1 MNYFTARRTRAGAG
15 LAPVLVAYPS
25 SHKAETMIQWGQQ
38 CWFRCLRSNPEM
50 EAFLSGISSTSEPGL
65 EKSRPKSSRYPMYV
79 FSVMFG
85 ISFLNYL
92 DRNVLTGAAAVV
104 GRELGFG
111 NDGIGYIASAFLV
124 VYTLATVPL
133 GIWADRAKR
142 KNVVAICV
150 AVWSVA
156 TALTALASNF
166 TTLFLSRMVLGIG
179 EAGYFPAGTAL
190 MSDYFSREKRSRV
203 MSWWSVGQLV
213 GILFG
218 FVIGGEVAG
227 IFPGSWR
234 LAFIFTGIP
243 GLILAYTAFR
253 LREPRRN
260 EADEEELALYHYTPG
275 EVVEIEELPLT
286 SRSSTIYR
294 KTSKENEE
302 SPHALPM
309 SSKVW
314 SQFGALLQ
322 IKTLVVLIVMQ
333 IFAFFV
339 LGVNVVFL
347 PTYLQQL
354 DTFGLKSGAAGL
366 FSGAVIVLAG
376 LAGTVIGGY
385 MADWLNRRHQGA
397 RVLVCGIGFLLSAPA
412 FVVAITTRNF
422 TLFSVF
428 FVITTLLL
436 TVYTGPST
444 AATQDVVPSALRASA
459 VAVSL
464 LIAHLLGDAFAPTL
478 VGKLAATFDP
488 NSTFD
493 FAHLLTGQYLSHA
506 LLITCTPAL
515 VIAGLVGIFG
525 AGWMKSDV
533 AAAQEADRVA
543 REGA

>member
-1 MNYFTARRTRAGAG
+1 
-15 LAPVLVAYPS
+15 
-25 SHKAETMIQWGQQ
+25 
-38 CWFRCLRSNPEM
+38 
-50 EAFLSGISSTSEPGL
+50 
-65 EKSRPKSSRYPMYV
+65 MYV

-92 DRNVLTGAAAVV
+92 DRNVLTGAAAVM

-190 MSDYFSREKRSRV
+190 MSDYFSRKKRSRI

-260 EADEEELALYHYTPG
+260 EADAEEIALYPFTVG
-275 EVVEIEELPLT
+275 GVAEIEEP
-286 SRSSTIYR
+286 SR
-294 KTSKENEE
+294 
-302 SPHALPM
+302 ALPM
-309 SSKVW
+309 TSNVW
-314 SQFGALLQ
+314 SQFGTLLQ

-347 PTYLQQL
+347 PTYLQQK
-354 DTFGLKSGAAGL
+354 DTFGLSSGNAGL

-412 FVVAITTRNF
+412 FAVAITSHSF
-422 TLFSVF
+422 GMFSAF
-428 FVITTLLL
+428 FVMTTLLL
-436 TVYTGPST
+436 TIYTGPST

-459 VAVSL
+459 VALSL

-478 VGKLAATFDP
+478 VGKLASVFDP
-488 NSTFD
+488 NSAFD
-493 FAHLLTGQYLSHA
+493 FKHLLTGQYLSHA

-515 VIAGLVGIFG
+515 VIAGLIGIFG

-533 AAAQEADRVA
+533 AAAEESDRLA
-543 REGA
+543 RQL

>member
-1 MNYFTARRTRAGAG
+1 
-15 LAPVLVAYPS
+15 
-25 SHKAETMIQWGQQ
+25 
-38 CWFRCLRSNPEM
+38 
-50 EAFLSGISSTSEPGL
+50 
-65 EKSRPKSSRYPMYV
+65 MYV

-150 AVWSVA
+150 AIWSVA

-190 MSDYFSREKRSRV
+190 MSDYFSRKKRSRI

-227 IFPGSWR
+227 LFPGSWR

-243 GLILAYTAFR
+243 GLILAFTAFR

-260 EADEEELALYHYTPG
+260 EADEEEIALHPFTVG
-275 EVVEIEELPLT
+275 QVAEIEEPLPT
-286 SRSSTIYR
+286 
-294 KTSKENEE
+294 
-302 SPHALPM
+302 LPM
-309 SSKVW
+309 TSKVW
-314 SQFGALLQ
+314 SQFGALLH
-322 IKTLVVLIVMQ
+322 IKTLVVLILMQ
-333 IFAFFV
+333 IFAYFV

-347 PTYLQQL
+347 PTYLQQV
-354 DTFGLKSGAAGL
+354 DIFGLSPGTAGL

-412 FVVAITTRNF
+412 FAVAITSRNF
-422 TLFSVF
+422 GLFSAF

-436 TVYTGPST
+436 TIYTGPST
-444 AATQDVVPSALRASA
+444 AATMDVVPSALRASA
-459 VAVSL
+459 VAVTL

-478 VGKLAATFDP
+478 VGKLATVFDP
-488 NSTFD
+488 NAAFD
-493 FAHLLTGQYLSHA
+493 FKHLLTGQYLSHA

-515 VIAGLVGIFG
+515 ILAGLIGILG
-525 AGWMKSDV
+525 ARWMKSDV
-533 AAAQEADRVA
+533 AAAEEADRVA
-543 REGA
+543 RNVA

>member
-1 MNYFTARRTRAGAG
+1 
-15 LAPVLVAYPS
+15 
-25 SHKAETMIQWGQQ
+25 
-38 CWFRCLRSNPEM
+38 
-50 EAFLSGISSTSEPGL
+50 
-65 EKSRPKSSRYPMYV
+65 MYV

-124 VYTLATVPL
+124 VYTLSTVPL

-190 MSDYFSREKRSRV
+190 MSDYFSRKKRSRI

-260 EADEEELALYHYTPG
+260 EADEEEIALYPYTLG
-275 EVVEIEELPLT
+275 EVAEIEEP
-286 SRSSTIYR
+286 SR
-294 KTSKENEE
+294 
-302 SPHALPM
+302 AFPM
-309 SSKVW
+309 TSKVW

-322 IKTLVVLIVMQ
+322 IKTLVVLIIMQ

-347 PTYLQQL
+347 PTYLQQK
-354 DTFGLKSGAAGL
+354 DTFGLSSGNAGL

-412 FVVAITTRNF
+412 FAIAITNHSF
-422 TLFSVF
+422 GLFSAF

-436 TVYTGPST
+436 TIYTGPST

-478 VGKLAATFDP
+478 VGKLATVFDP
-488 NSTFD
+488 NSAFD
-493 FAHLLTGQYLSHA
+493 FAHLRTGQYLSHA

-515 VIAGLVGIFG
+515 VIAGLIGIFG
-525 AGWMKSDV
+525 ARWMKSDV
-533 AAAQEADRVA
+533 AAAEEADRRV
-543 REGA
+543 RQ

>member
-1 MNYFTARRTRAGAG
+1 M
-15 LAPVLVAYPS
+15 
-25 SHKAETMIQWGQQ
+25 
-38 CWFRCLRSNPEM
+38 
-50 EAFLSGISSTSEPGL
+50 
-65 EKSRPKSSRYPMYV
+65 PKSSRYPLYV
-79 FSVMFG
+79 FWVMFG

-133 GIWADRAKR
+133 GIWADRARR

-156 TALTALASNF
+156 TALTALAGNF
-166 TTLFLSRMVLGIG
+166 ITLFLSRMVLGIG

-190 MSDYFSREKRSRV
+190 MSYYFSRKKRSRV
-203 MSWWSVGQLV
+203 MSWWSVAQLV

-218 FVIGGEVAG
+218 FAIGGSVAG

-243 GLILAYTAFR
+243 GLILAFTAFR

-260 EADEEELALYHYTPG
+260 EADEEEIALYPYTLG
-275 EVVEIEELPLT
+275 EVAEIEEP
-286 SRSSTIYR
+286 
-294 KTSKENEE
+294 
-302 SPHALPM
+302 PHTLPM
-309 SSKVW
+309 TSKVW
-314 SQFGALLQ
+314 SQFGMLLQ
-322 IKTLVVLIVMQ
+322 IKTLVVLIAMQ

-347 PTYLQQL
+347 PTYLQQT
-354 DTFGLKSGAAGL
+354 DTFGLSSAKAGV

-412 FVVAITTRNF
+412 FAVAITSHSFALF
-422 TLFSVF
+422 TAF
-428 FVITTLLL
+428 FIITTLLL
-436 TVYTGPST
+436 TIYTGPST
-444 AATQDVVPSALRASA
+444 AATMDVVPSALRASA
-459 VAVSL
+459 VAISL

-493 FAHLLTGQYLSHA
+493 FNHLLTGQYLSHA

-515 VIAGLVGIFG
+515 VIAGLVGILG
-525 AGWMKSDV
+525 ARWMKSDV
-533 AAAQEADRVA
+533 AAAGEADRLA
-543 REGA
+543 RQSA